1 MHWTQE
7 AHTKSG
13 ILVYKLRI
21 KRQNVPI
28 IYLYLTSNFQ
38 NIPPHMSFKILI
50 WALLFTVFRIAG

>member
-28 IYLYLTSNFQ
+28 IYLYLTSKYTPPHEFQ
-38 NIPPHMSFKILI
+38 NSDLGPVVYCF
-50 WALLFTVFRIAG
+50 